1 MSVLEVRVLGPFT
14 VLRAG
19 QVLPLGR
26 SKLRDLL
33 ALLAAHAPEAV
44 SADSIVD
51 ELWQGSAP
59 PSARKVVHK
68 HISELRQLLGRPHV
82 VSLPGGYALRDVGV
96 DSAMFDTALEQ
107 ARSNQPRLV
116 CERLADALA
125 MWRGEP
131 YADVD
136 LDGLEPLRARLSE
149 LRLAA
154 IEQLNEARLS
164 LGELMPLIA
173 DLERLTI
180 EHPLREALWSQLMRA
195 LYGAGRQSDAL
206 RAFQRL
212 RAGLARELGIE
223 PSGELRR
230 LEQRILAQ
238 DPDLGAPSPSGADVD
253 AGDAHR
259 RVMTI
264 IAVELDDAAGD
275 DPEDR
280 ARSMKANHEQIR
292 EWCDVANGTIES
304 SMGSR
309 LLIAFGAPAQEDD
322 ADRAVHLAKQ
332 IVTRLPTARA
342 SLATGWALV
351 QPDLAPGAHIVGSV
365 VEVACSG
372 LAATP
377 RGMAHVDH
385 STTAARSRPI
395 EDPPFVGREPE
406 LAIAGELLSRTLSG
420 HGPQAISVRGEPGVG
435 KTRLVRELR
444 RRSPDAAT
452 WLHVRC
458 SDRASPSAPLGAII
472 REHIALPD
480 SATESEWLT
489 GFDALL
495 GALLP
500 EAGEREWLRRRLGPA
515 AGLGEPSMAE
525 RSEIVAAWVTY
536 FAAVAHHSPTVI
548 VLDDV
553 HRADP
558 AFDTLLTDCFTQLH
572 DLPLLVL
579 STSRPDHPERAH
591 QFVGTDNFTFTLRGL
606 DASETDLLLD
616 HLLADDHVSESQHAL
631 VRARS
636 SGNPLYAIQFARMLR
651 QQGWSGSIPH
661 STRSLIS
668 ARLDLLAPL
677 ERAMLFAGAVADQPF
692 GSAELAAMQGVETA
706 SAELALRHLVDKALL
721 VATARDELSF
731 SHDLVR
737 EVAYEHLSRSGRARL
752 HEAAAIWMEQRAG
765 DRLADDAMRIASQL
779 AAAAA
784 AYEEDGE
791 DATDQRA
798 HVFRLTIMA
807 GDRLRGLGIE
817 DTMSRLAEAVQAD
830 QAGAD
835 LAELQGQRA
844 MALARVGRLSEAA
857 DAARLGLEAAR
868 QVDDRPLQARLSAV
882 VGEVHWLRGD
892 TASCIGAL
900 EEAMTL
906 VDDLPM
912 DRAAT
917 EAIASLA
924 FITALLGRPA
934 EAIAL
939 AERGLVLARDHGLA
953 DREVRCLNARGAA
966 VLLQGDIEGYNDF
979 MRALTRALEAG
990 LGHESAMAYHNLAEL
1005 QLQGVGTASSGEMNA
1020 RGLDLAERRGL
1031 TLAADW
1037 LRANRVQVFF
1047 EAGRWDEALAIAG
1060 EVIAS
1065 EARSGYGQAGTMCA
1079 VGSARIHVWRGNL
1092 DQATQLMDIYL
1103 PRARQHAVIQQVGP
1117 ALIVAGLL
1125 ATASGRP
1132 DRGAAYA
1139 EEFCV
1144 LTEGTRAY
1152 RHMELA
1158 DVVRLLVAASRT
1170 DRASAAADNDV
1181 IPTFRNECESR
1192 TADATLARARGDANA
1207 VQTFYLAAELWG
1219 AFGHPLEEHL
1229 ALRSALRSAVA
1240 MRQDSGAIE
1249 RSQQIATNLRLGGE
1263 SVAALC
1269 AQHAPLSA

>member
-1 MSVLEVRVLGPFT
+1 MLGPF
-14 VLRAG
+14 VVVRAG
-19 QVLPLGR
+19 QPLPFGR

-59 PSARKVVHK
+59 PTARKIVQK

-82 VSLPGGYALRDVGV
+82 VSLAGGYALRDVGL
-96 DSAMFDTALEQ
+96 DSAIFDMAVEQ
-107 ARSNQPRLV
+107 ARSQEPRIV

-136 LDGLEPLRARLSE
+136 LDGLEPLRARLGE

-164 LGELMPLIA
+164 LGAFMPLIA

-180 EHPLREALWSQLMRA
+180 EHPLREGLWSQLMRA
-195 LYGAGRQSDAL
+195 LNTAGRQSEAL

-223 PSGELRR
+223 PSGELRQ

-238 DPDLGAPSPSGADVD
+238 DPDLGAASTSVADID
-253 AGDAHR
+253 PGDAHR

-280 ARSMKANHEQIR
+280 ARSMKTIHEQIH
-292 EWCDVANGTIES
+292 EWCDLADGSIES

-309 LLIAFGAPAQEDD
+309 LLITFGAPAHEDD
-322 ADRAVHLAKQ
+322 ADRAVHLANHLVAQ
-332 IVTRLPTARA
+332 LPTARA
-342 SLATGWALV
+342 SLATGWALI
-351 QPDLAPGAHIVGSV
+351 QPGLAPGAHIVGSV

-372 LAATP
+372 LSSTP
-377 RGMAHVDH
+377 RGTAHVDH

-395 EDPPFVGREPE
+395 EDPPFVGREHE
-406 LAIAGELLSRTLSG
+406 LAIAGELLSRTRSG
-420 HGPQAISVRGEPGVG
+420 RGPQAISVRGEPGVG

-444 RRSPDAAT
+444 RRSPDALT

-458 SDRASPSAPLGAII
+458 ADRASPSAPLGAII
-472 REHIALPD
+472 REHIALAD
-480 SATESEWLT
+480 SATESEWFA
-489 GFDALL
+489 GFEALL
-495 GALLP
+495 ETLLP
-500 EAGEREWLRRRLGPA
+500 EPGEREWLRRRLGPA

-536 FAAVAHHSPTVI
+536 FAATARHGPTVI

-558 AFDTLLTDCFTQLH
+558 AFDALLTDCFTQLR
-572 DLPLLVL
+572 DVPLLVL
-579 STSRPDHPERAH
+579 STARPEHPERAL
-591 QFVGTDNFTFTLRGL
+591 QFVGTDNLTLTLRGL
-606 DASETDLLLD
+606 DESEIDVLLD
-616 HLLADDHVSESQHAL
+616 HLLADDPVTEAQHVL

-677 ERAMLFAGAVADQPF
+677 ERAMLLAGAVADQPF
-692 GSAELAAMQGVETA
+692 GAAQLAAMQGVDPA
-706 SAELALRHLVDKALL
+706 SAGLALRHLVDKALL
-721 VATARDELSF
+721 NATTRDELSF
-731 SHDLVR
+731 THDLVR

-752 HEAAAIWMEQRAG
+752 HEAAATWMEQRAG

-779 AAAAA
+779 TASANAH
-784 AYEEDGE
+784 EEDGE
-791 DATDQRA
+791 DAAAADQRA
-798 HVFRLTIMA
+798 HVFRLMLKA
-807 GDRLRGLGIE
+807 GDRLRGLGVE
-817 DTMSRLAEAVQAD
+817 DTASRLAEAVQAD
-830 QAGAD
+830 HATAD
-835 LAELQGQRA
+835 LAELQRQRA
-844 MALARVGRLSEAA
+844 MALARVGRLTEAG
-857 DAARLGLEAAR
+857 DAARMGLEAAR
-868 QVDDRPLQARLSAV
+868 QVDDRPLQARLNAV

-892 TASCIGAL
+892 TASCMGAL
-900 EEAMTL
+900 EEAMAL

-917 EAIASLA
+917 EALASLA

-939 AERGLVLARDHGLA
+939 AERGLILARDHGLA

-966 VLLQGDIEGYNDF
+966 VLLQGNLEGYNDF
-979 MRALTRALEAG
+979 VRALTRALEAG

-1005 QLQGVGTASSGEMNA
+1005 QLQGVGTATSSEMNA

-1037 LRANRVQVFF
+1037 LRANRVQLFF
-1047 EAGRWDEALAIAG
+1047 EAGRWDEALDIAG

-1065 EARSGYGQAGTMCA
+1065 EARSGHGQAGTMCA
-1079 VGSARIHVWRGNL
+1079 VWAARIHVWRGEL
-1092 DQATQLMDIYL
+1092 DHASELMDTFL
-1103 PRARQHAVIQQVGP
+1103 PRARQHAVIQQIGP

-1125 ATASGRP
+1125 ATGSGRP
-1132 DRGAAYA
+1132 ERGAAYA
-1139 EEFCV
+1139 VEYCM
-1144 LTEGTRAY
+1144 LTEATRAY

-1158 DVVRLLVAASRT
+1158 DVVRLLVAASRA
-1170 DRASAAADNDV
+1170 DRASAAADSAV

-1192 TADATLARARGDANA
+1192 TAEATLARARGDANA
-1207 VQTFYLAAELWG
+1207 VETFYLAAELWG

-1229 ALRSALRSAVA
+1229 ALRSALRSAVGSA
-1240 MRQDSGAIE
+1240 AALRPDSGAIARAE
-1249 RSQQIATNLRLGGE
+1249 QLAASLRLGSE
-1263 SVAALC
+1263 TVATLC
-1269 AQHAPLSA
+1269 GHDAARSA